1 MRRGLAW
8 ALTLPFVLLGT
19 QAAHALAYE
28 LVYPQADI
36 RVLLATGHGY
46 LAYLPLALALAGAVA
61 LAALCV
67 AAVDAARGR
76 PARKLPAWA
85 FALLPPAMFAA
96 QEVLELSLRTG
107 TFGWRALLAPTFL
120 PGLALQL
127 PIALA
132 AYVAARLLLRT
143 AERVG
148 YALAP
153 QRIAPPHP
161 SACRTSRCG
170 DVARSRRRRRL
181 QLAWAA
187 ARPRRE
193 LMP

>member
-1 MRRGLAW
+1 
-8 ALTLPFVLLGT
+8 
-19 QAAHALAYE
+19 
-28 LVYPQADI
+28 
-36 RVLLATGHGY
+36 
-46 LAYLPLALALAGAVA
+46 
-61 LAALCV
+61 
-67 AAVDAARGR
+67 
-76 PARKLPAWA
+76 
-85 FALLPPAMFAA
+85 MFAA

-107 TFGWRALLAPTFL
+107 TFGWRALLAPTFI

-148 YALAP
+148 RALAP
-153 QRIAPPHP
+153 QPTLRLTLQLR
-161 SACRTSRCG
+161 RTSRCG